1 MIAIVDNQE
10 RVDKTRQQLNEL
22 RSRGF
27 RFLVTTNDGDTWE
40 GNEESGLEIDELL
53 VAGFV
58 GKISVQGE

>member
-40 GNEESGLEIDELL
+40 GSEETGLEIDELL